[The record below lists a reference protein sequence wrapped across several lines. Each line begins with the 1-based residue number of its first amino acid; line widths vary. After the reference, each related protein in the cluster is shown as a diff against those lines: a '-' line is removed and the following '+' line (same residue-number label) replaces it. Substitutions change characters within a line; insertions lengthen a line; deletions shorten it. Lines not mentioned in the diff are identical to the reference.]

1 MMGITFLLVCV
12 FVIAF
17 VISAKNGQFDDLIT
31 PAHRILNDDNE
42 DNQILVMNKNRKQE
56 RIKGKQQ

>member
-31 PAHRILNDDNE
+31 PAHRILNDENE
-42 DNQILVMNKNRKQE
+42 DNHILVMNKNHKQE